1 VGHGGEKYIA
11 FTGSI
16 SIFILLAN
24 LLSVFPAFSAP
35 TAFVYVP
42 LACASLTFIY
52 FNWQGVKHHGVGH
65 YLLTFAGSPKNAAD
79 YALAFL
85 LFPVELISTAAR
97 LLSLTV
103 RLWANIFASD
113 MLYTIFLSLLVK
125 LTFFAWGK
133 FAVLGAVL
141 AILPIAVPMAF
152 IGLHI
157 FVAIIQAYVF
167 YSAAIDLP
175 GHCHGGRTLRVL
187 LCRFSVR
194 PVAGADPGTTSWRN
208 FKEARMKKLA
218 VVLMMFGGG
227 RAVGACCVCTRSW
240 SKRRIRAHRI
250 TRDCGWPGYGARG
263 HSVERLVRAGLLQ
276 PLAKAWRAIPAQAG
290 RFAPR

>member
-1 VGHGGEKYIA
+1 MEEHVSPLTRWFNHIFAPIALSLLHALHIQPKDYDTPIPEYVVMAIMVMVLCTVLALILRARLSVERPGAFQQIAELLFTNPLGFGIKDLLEENVGHGGEKYIA

-16 SIFILLAN
+16 SIFILMSN
-24 LLSVFPAFSAP
+24 LLSVFPALSAP

-52 FNWQGVKHHGVGH
+52 FNWQGVRHHGVGH

-79 YALAFL
+79 YALAVL

-141 AILPIAVPMAF
+141 AVLPVAVPMAF

-167 YSAAIDLP
+167 TVLP
-175 GHCHGGRTLRVL
+175 SIYLGIAT
-187 LCRFSVR
+187 
-194 PVAGADPGTTSWRN
+194 AD
-208 FKEARMKKLA
+208 E
-218 VVLMMFGGG
+218 
-227 RAVGACCVCTRSW
+227 
-240 SKRRIRAHRI
+240 H
-250 TRDCGWPGYGARG
+250 
-263 HSVERLVRAGLLQ
+263 
-276 PLAKAWRAIPAQAG
+276 
-290 RFAPR
+290 

>member
-1 VGHGGEKYIA
+1 MEEHVSPITQWFNHIFAPIALWLLHALHIQPKDYDTPIPEYVVMSLLVLVICTILAVIVRARLSVERPGALQQGAELLLTNPLGFGIKDLLEENVAHGGDKFIA

-16 SIFILLAN
+16 SIFILLSN

-35 TAFVYVP
+35 TAVVYVP

-52 FNWQGVKHHGVGH
+52 FNWQGVRHHGAGH

-141 AILPIAVPMAF
+141 AVLPVAVPMAF

-167 YSAAIDLP
+167 TVLP
-175 GHCHGGRTLRVL
+175 SIYLGIAT
-187 LCRFSVR
+187 
-194 PVAGADPGTTSWRN
+194 AD
-208 FKEARMKKLA
+208 E
-218 VVLMMFGGG
+218 
-227 RAVGACCVCTRSW
+227 
-240 SKRRIRAHRI
+240 H
-250 TRDCGWPGYGARG
+250 
-263 HSVERLVRAGLLQ
+263 
-276 PLAKAWRAIPAQAG
+276 
-290 RFAPR
+290 